1 MLASL
6 HPAKAMRVAI
16 VVPTLNEESTIAR
29 SLPAAQAALAALV
42 AREPLA
48 AGSELV
54 VADGGSRDRTVAVA
68 RALGARVVA
77 CPAGRGGQLN
87 RGAAATT
94 AEILLFL
101 HADTTLPEGGLA
113 AIRATIDGNRGGHR
127 DGDRGGHR
135 DGNRGGLTRAEAQ
148 PAIGGAFLVRFD
160 QGGPLLRLGAW
171 LINQRTRATR
181 LPLGDQAH
189 FVSRSAFEQ
198 LGGYRDWP
206 ILEDLDFAW
215 RLRRHGRTVILRQR
229 VTTGA
234 RRFVE
239 LGVVRTVATNWLIWL
254 LFVAG
259 VSPRRL
265 ARFYSQ
271 VR

>member
-1 MLASL
+1 
-6 HPAKAMRVAI
+6 MRVAI

-29 SLPAAQAALAALV
+29 TLPAAQAALAGLV
-42 AREPLA
+42 SREPLA

-54 VADGGSRDRTVAVA
+54 VADGGSSDRTVAVA
-68 RALGARVVA
+68 CALGARVVA
-77 CPAGRGGQLN
+77 GPAGRGGQLN

-101 HADTTLPEGGLA
+101 HADTTLPEGALA
-113 AIRATIDGNRGGHR
+113 AIRAAIGGEP
-127 DGDRGGHR
+127 GCGGGAR
-135 DGNRGGLTRAEAQ
+135 SAAQ
-148 PAIGGAFLVRFD
+148 PAMGGAFLVRFD

-189 FVSRSAFEQ
+189 FVTRAAFEE

-265 ARFYSQ
+265 ARFYGQ

>member
-6 HPAKAMRVAI
+6 HLSKAMRVAI

-29 SLPAAQAALAALV
+29 TLPAAQAALAALV

-54 VADGGSRDRTVAVA
+54 IADGGSRDRTVAVA

-77 CPAGRGGQLN
+77 GPAGRGGQLN
-87 RGAAATT
+87 RGAAATA

-101 HADTTLPEGGLA
+101 HADTTLPEGALA
-113 AIRATIDGNRGGHR
+113 AIRAAIGGER
-127 DGDRGGHR
+127 
-135 DGNRGGLTRAEAQ
+135 
-148 PAIGGAFLVRFD
+148 IGGAFLVRFD

-189 FVSRSAFEQ
+189 FVTRTAFEQ

-239 LGVVRTVATNWLIWL
+239 LGVARTVATNWLIWL

-265 ARFYSQ
+265 ARFYGQ

>member
-6 HPAKAMRVAI
+6 PLSKAMRVAI

-29 SLPAAQAALAALV
+29 TLPAAQAALAALV
-42 AREPLA
+42 AHEPLA

-68 RALGARVVA
+68 CALGARVVA
-77 CPAGRGGQLN
+77 GPAGRGGQLD

-101 HADTTLPEGGLA
+101 HADTTLPEGALA
-113 AIRATIDGNRGGHR
+113 AIRAAIAGDAGGAAGNRGGGSAAR
-127 DGDRGGHR
+127 
-135 DGNRGGLTRAEAQ
+135 

-160 QGGPLLRLGAW
+160 RGGALLRLGAW

-189 FVSRSAFEQ
+189 FVTRAAFEQ

-206 ILEDLDFAW
+206 VLEDLDFAW

>member
-1 MLASL
+1 
-6 HPAKAMRVAI
+6 MRVAI
-16 VVPTLNEESTIAR
+16 VVPTLNEEASISST
-29 SLPAAQAALAALV
+29 LPAALAALG
-42 AREPLA
+42 PLA
-48 AGSELV
+48 AGHELV
-54 VADGGSRDRTVAVA
+54 VSDGGSEDRTVEAA
-68 RALGARVVA
+68 RALGAIVVTG
-77 CPAGRGGQLN
+77 PAGRGGQLN

-101 HADTTLPEGGLA
+101 HADTTLPEGALA
-113 AIRATIDGNRGGHR
+113 AIREAIGDNGARPTGALPPATPA
-127 DGDRGGHR
+127 
-135 DGNRGGLTRAEAQ
+135 TREV
-148 PAIGGAFLVRFD
+148 PAIGGAFLMRFD
-160 QGGPLLRLGAW
+160 DDRPLLRLGAW
-171 LINQRTRATR
+171 LINLRTRLTR

-189 FVSRSAFEQ
+189 FVTRAAFSQ

-215 RLRRHGRTVILRQR
+215 RLRRHGRTVILKQR

-234 RRFVE
+234 RRFIE
-239 LGVVRTVATNWLIWL
+239 LGVTRTVATNWLIWL

-265 ARFYSQ
+265 ARLYSQ

>member
-1 MLASL
+1 
-6 HPAKAMRVAI
+6 MRVAI
-16 VVPTLNEESTIAR
+16 VVPTLHEESTISR
-29 SLPAAQAALAALV
+29 TLPAAQAALAAL
-42 AREPLA
+42 AAQQPLT

-54 VADGGSRDRTVAVA
+54 VSDGGSRDRTVAVA
-68 RALGARVVA
+68 RALGARVVEG
-77 CPAGRGGQLN
+77 PAGRGGQLN

-101 HADTTLPEGGLA
+101 HADTTLPAGALQ
-113 AIRATIDGNRGGHR
+113 AIRAAIGG
-127 DGDRGGHR
+127 DDAGDVGAATTAPTAATAGH
-135 DGNRGGLTRAEAQ
+135 AVS
-148 PAIGGAFLVRFD
+148 GGAFLVRFD
-160 QGGPLLRLGAW
+160 EGGPLLRLGAW

-189 FVSRSAFEQ
+189 FVTRAAFAE

-239 LGVVRTVATNWLIWL
+239 LGVARTVATHWLIWL

-265 ARFYSQ
+265 ARFYGP

>member
-1 MLASL
+1 
-6 HPAKAMRVAI
+6 MRVAI
-16 VVPTLNEESTIAR
+16 VVPTLNEETTIVNTLR
-29 SLPAAQAALAALV
+29 AALAALGPPA
-42 AREPLA
+42 ARH
-48 AGSELV
+48 AGDELV
-54 VADGGSRDRTVAVA
+54 VSDGGSTDRTVELA
-68 RALGARVVA
+68 RTLGARVVTG
-77 CPAGRGGQLN
+77 PAGRGGQLN

-101 HADTTLPEGGLA
+101 HADTTLPAGALA
-113 AIRATIDGNRGGHR
+113 AIRGALGGS
-127 DGDRGGHR
+127 GG
-135 DGNRGGLTRAEAQ
+135 Q
-148 PAIGGAFLVRFD
+148 PIGGAFLMRFD
-160 QGGPLLRLGAW
+160 DDRPLLRLGGW
-171 LINQRTRATR
+171 LINLRTRATR

-189 FVSRSAFEQ
+189 FVARAAFSQ

-215 RLRRHGRTVILRQR
+215 RLRRHGRTVILKQR

-239 LGVVRTVATNWLIWL
+239 LGVARTVATNWLIWF

-265 ARFYSQ
+265 ARLYSQ

>member
-1 MLASL
+1 MIPAALRVRSTGPHSGPSQGGCMLASL
-6 HPAKAMRVAI
+6 HLSTAMRVAI

-29 SLPAAQAALAALV
+29 TLPAAQAALAALTS
-42 AREPLA
+42 REPLA

-54 VADGGSRDRTVAVA
+54 VADGGSRARTVAVA

-77 CPAGRGGQLN
+77 GPAGRGGQLN

-101 HADTTLPEGGLA
+101 HADTTLPEGALA
-113 AIRATIDGNRGGHR
+113 AIRAAVAGNRGG
-127 DGDRGGHR
+127 
-135 DGNRGGLTRAEAQ
+135 NRGGDPAP

-189 FVSRSAFEQ
+189 FVTRTAFEQ
-198 LGGYRDWP
+198 LE
-206 ILEDLDFAW
+206 I
-215 RLRRHGRTVILRQR
+215 
-229 VTTGA
+229 
-234 RRFVE
+234 
-239 LGVVRTVATNWLIWL
+239 
-254 LFVAG
+254 
-259 VSPRRL
+259 
-265 ARFYSQ
+265 
-271 VR
+271 

>member
-6 HPAKAMRVAI
+6 PLSKAMRVAI

-29 SLPAAQAALAALV
+29 TLPAAQAALAALV
-42 AREPLA
+42 AHEPLA

-68 RALGARVVA
+68 RALGARVVVG
-77 CPAGRGGQLN
+77 PAGRGGQLD

-101 HADTTLPEGGLA
+101 HADTTLPEGALA
-113 AIRATIDGNRGGHR
+113 AIRAAIAGDARGKRGGGPAAR
-127 DGDRGGHR
+127 
-135 DGNRGGLTRAEAQ
+135 

-160 QGGPLLRLGAW
+160 HGGPLLRLGAW

-189 FVSRSAFEQ
+189 FVTRAAFEQ

-239 LGVVRTVATNWLIWL
+239 LGVARTVATNWLIWL

>member
-1 MLASL
+1 
-6 HPAKAMRVAI
+6 MRVAI

-29 SLPAAQAALAALV
+29 TLPAAQAALAAL
-42 AREPLA
+42 ASREPLA

-77 CPAGRGGQLN
+77 GPAGRGGQLN

-101 HADTTLPEGGLA
+101 HADTTLPEGALV
-113 AIRATIDGNRGGHR
+113 AIRAAIGGDAGGR
-127 DGDRGGHR
+127 DGGR
-135 DGNRGGLTRAEAQ
+135 DGGGEDGPSAR
-148 PAIGGAFLVRFD
+148 PARTARTAKAAARPVIGGAFLVRFD
-160 QGGPLLRLGAW
+160 QSGPLLRLGAW

-189 FVSRSAFEQ
+189 FVTRTAFEQ

-239 LGVVRTVATNWLIWL
+239 LGVARTVATNWLIWL

-265 ARFYSQ
+265 ARFYSDI
-271 VR
+271 R

>member
-29 SLPAAQAALAALV
+29 TLPAAQAALAALA
-42 AREPLA
+42 AREPRA

-68 RALGARVVA
+68 SALGARVVA

-94 AEILLFL
+94 AQILLFL
-101 HADTTLPEGGLA
+101 HADTTLPEGALA
-113 AIRATIDGNRGGHR
+113 AIRMALGGADGSR
-127 DGDRGGHR
+127 
-135 DGNRGGLTRAEAQ
+135 

-160 QGGPLLRLGAW
+160 ESRPLLRLGAW

-189 FVSRSAFEQ
+189 FVTRAAFEQ

-239 LGVVRTVATNWLIWL
+239 LGVARTVATNWLIWL

>member
-1 MLASL
+1 
-6 HPAKAMRVAI
+6 MRVAI

-29 SLPAAQAALAALV
+29 TLPAAQAALAALV
-42 AREPLA
+42 SREPLA

-77 CPAGRGGQLN
+77 GPAGRGGQLN

-101 HADTTLPEGGLA
+101 HADTTLPEGALV
-113 AIRATIDGNRGGHR
+113 AIRAAIGGNRGGGR
-127 DGDRGGHR
+127 AGDP
-135 DGNRGGLTRAEAQ
+135 AQ

-189 FVSRSAFEQ
+189 FVTRIAFEQ

-239 LGVVRTVATNWLIWL
+239 LGVARTVATNWLIWL

-265 ARFYSQ
+265 ARFYGN

>member
-1 MLASL
+1 
-6 HPAKAMRVAI
+6 MRVAI

-29 SLPAAQAALAALV
+29 TLPAALAALAALDAV
-42 AREPLA
+42 APREPPA

-54 VADGGSRDRTVAVA
+54 VADGGSRDRIVEVA
-68 RALGARVVA
+68 RALGVRVVA
-77 CPAGRGGQLN
+77 GPPGRGGQLN

-94 AEILLFL
+94 AEILIFL
-101 HADTTLPEGGLA
+101 HADTTRPEGALGAMRA
-113 AIRATIDGNRGGHR
+113 AIGG
-127 DGDRGGHR
+127 DAGGA
-135 DGNRGGLTRAEAQ
+135 GGARPVL
-148 PAIGGAFLVRFD
+148 GGAFLVRFD

-189 FVSRSAFEQ
+189 FVTRAAFEQ

-229 VTTGA
+229 ETPRA
-234 RRFVE
+234 RRFVVR
-239 LGVVRTVATNWLIWL
+239 GVARAAATTWLIWL
-254 LFVAG
+254 RFGAG
-259 VSPRRL
+259 VPPPPL
-265 ARFYSQ
+265 
-271 VR
+271 

>member
-1 MLASL
+1 
-6 HPAKAMRVAI
+6 MRVAI
-16 VVPTLNEESTIAR
+16 VVPTLNEEASIAQI
-29 SLPAAQAALAALV
+29 LPAALAALG
-42 AREPLA
+42 PLA
-48 AGSELV
+48 AGNELV
-54 VADGGSRDRTVAVA
+54 VSDGGSEDRTVEAA
-68 RALGARVVA
+68 RALGARVVTG
-77 CPAGRGGQLN
+77 PAGRGGQLN

-101 HADTTLPEGGLA
+101 HADTTLPEGALA
-113 AIRATIDGNRGGHR
+113 AVREAVGDGGGAATTMAG
-127 DGDRGGHR
+127 
-135 DGNRGGLTRAEAQ
+135 
-148 PAIGGAFLVRFD
+148 PAIGGAFLMRFD
-160 QGGPLLRLGAW
+160 DDRPLLRLGAW
-171 LINQRTRATR
+171 LINLRTRATR

-189 FVSRSAFEQ
+189 FVTRAAFSR

-206 ILEDLDFAW
+206 ILEDLDLAW
-215 RLRRHGRTVILRQR
+215 RLRRYGRTVILKQR

-239 LGVVRTVATNWLIWL
+239 LGVARTVATNWLIWL

-265 ARFYSQ
+265 ARLYSQ